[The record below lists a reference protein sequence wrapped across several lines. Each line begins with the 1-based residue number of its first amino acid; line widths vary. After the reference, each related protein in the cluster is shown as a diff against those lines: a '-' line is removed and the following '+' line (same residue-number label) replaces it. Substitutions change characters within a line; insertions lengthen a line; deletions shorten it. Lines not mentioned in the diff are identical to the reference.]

1 MTDNLENNTHENTDE
16 TPASELK
23 IAKFRLFLAKRKWLI
38 LAIFILG
45 AILSA
50 YGSYGEFVPL
60 FLMSIVF
67 FEAFRWMNFL
77 FLFGLRQV
85 FPKFTKI
92 LSICIFYITAFF
104 IVGGIIYSLYNCS
117 GLISIFT
124 PSTTSL
130 GDLISSCLVGVGGGF
145 PCIWGILYSALIIS
159 AMPVNASKQ
168 AQPKQTQP
176 AVVSESNNFEL
187 PESTKKARSKK
198 INFEK
203 LQNIGILMFLPLVL
217 TSLLFLL
224 MAAFITSTD
233 SFKLLLAGLI
243 ALIILYI
250 AALAVLPVC
259 MAIEDPSQIFAA
271 TVVAKVILIPFY
283 VFQIKTILHS
293 SGLILG
299 GIIFPIAFT
308 QSIYGTLIV
317 IFLIASGVLSFF
329 LTSLYLSA
337 GICRV
342 RELSKTKR
350 LFYIVCS
357 WFLILDVITALIMLC
372 KYGKKTVFRNIV
384 LALVFLPFG
393 FFVLKNIFFIFYC
406 IFKGKLSF
414 YL

>member
-1 MTDNLENNTHENTDE
+1 MTDNLENTDI
-16 TPASELK
+16 TTVSEPK

-38 LAIFILG
+38 LAIYILG

-50 YGSYGEFVPL
+50 HGSYEEPVQL
-60 FLMSIVF
+60 FLLSILF

-124 PSTTSL
+124 PSTPSL
-130 GDLISSCLVGVGGGF
+130 WDLISSCLVGVGRGF

-159 AMPVNASKQ
+159 AKPVNASRQ

-176 AVVSESNNFEL
+176 AVVSDSNGVEQSE
-187 PESTKKARSKK
+187 PTKKARLKK

-233 SFKLLLAGLI
+233 SFKLLLAGFI

-259 MAIEDPSQIFAA
+259 MAIEAPSQIFAA

-283 VFQIKTILHS
+283 MFQIKTILQS

-299 GIIFPIAFT
+299 GIIFPIALT

-357 WFLILDVITALIMLC
+357 WFLILDVITALIVLC

-393 FFVLKNIFFIFYC
+393 FFVLKNIFYIFYC
-406 IFKGKLSF
+406 LFKGELSF

>member
-1 MTDNLENNTHENTDE
+1 MTDNLENTDI
-16 TPASELK
+16 TTVSEPK

-50 YGSYGEFVPL
+50 YGSYEEPVQL
-60 FLMSIVF
+60 FLLSIVF
-67 FEAFRWMNFL
+67 FEAFRWMTFL

-85 FPKFTKI
+85 FPKATKI

-104 IVGGIIYSLYNCS
+104 IVGGIIYSLYNCK
-117 GLISIFT
+117 GLISIFS
-124 PSTTSL
+124 PSTQNL
-130 GDLISSCLVGVGGGF
+130 WDLISSCLVGIGGGF

-176 AVVSESNNFEL
+176 AVVSESNSFEL
-187 PESTKKARSKK
+187 PESTKKSTLKK

-243 ALIILYI
+243 ALVLLYI

-259 MAIEDPSQIFAA
+259 MAIEAPSQIFAA

-283 VFQIKTILHS
+283 MFQIKTILHS

-299 GIIFPIAFT
+299 GIIFPIALT

-357 WFLILDVITALIMLC
+357 WFLILDVITALIVLC

-393 FFVLKNIFFIFYC
+393 FFVLKNIFYIFYC
-406 IFKGKLSF
+406 LFKGELSF